1 VDERGQASVE
11 WVGVVALVAA
21 LLAVVLALALPGD
34 GVGAAVVRQIH
45 RALCI
50 VGGGVCDLD
59 RRPCVLTSGTT
70 RDRAHVTVF
79 SLRVGRD
86 ELIVYE
92 RLSDGRVLVTY
103 LGDTRFGIDVGA
115 GADAWLKAA
124 GAHMSAGRSARAAL
138 LAAAGGGETW
148 LFDDAFAA
156 DAGMA
161 ALSEGHD
168 PPRGRRAEWVDRR
181 GLGVELDASAGRG
194 KTSGAL
200 GLEAG
205 MVRGTIVDERDGS
218 RIHVLE
224 RGIQG
229 EAVLSRKDDGAHGR
243 GAADERIS
251 VRTDAAGRPLELAI
265 VRTGELEGAYSLPDR
280 VQPIAQELTGGSQKG
295 RRWVVEQRLDLTDPL
310 NRQAAQE
317 YVEAIRLPTSRLGG
331 AAQALRDRIAASGV
345 IETRTYGVAYEHN
358 GGGRVSVGGGLRF
371 GAGISDETEETRLL
385 DARVQ
390 GPDGRWRA
398 RRDCLEPTAA

>member
-1 VDERGQASVE
+1 MDERGQASVE

-21 LLAVVLALALPGD
+21 VLAVVVVLALPGD
-34 GVGAAVVRQIH
+34 GVAGAVVRQIH

-50 VGGGVCDLD
+50 VSGGVCDLD

-86 ELIVYE
+86 ELIVHE

-103 LGDTRFGIDVGA
+103 LGDTRFGLDVGA
-115 GADAWLKAA
+115 GSDAWIKAA
-124 GAHMSAGRSARAAL
+124 GAHLSAGRSARAAL

-148 LFDDAFAA
+148 LFEDAYAA

-161 ALSEGHD
+161 ALSEGRD
-168 PPRGRRAEWVDRR
+168 PSRGRRAVWVDRR
-181 GLGVELDASAGRG
+181 GLGVELDARAGRG
-194 KTSGAL
+194 RTSGVL
-200 GLEAG
+200 GLEAS
-205 MVRGTIVDERDGS
+205 MVSGTIVDERDGS
-218 RIHVLE
+218 RTHVLE
-224 RGIQG
+224 RGVQG
-229 EAVLSRKDDGAHGR
+229 EAVLSRKDDGAHVR

-265 VRTGELEGAYSLPDR
+265 VRTGELEGAFSLPDR
-280 VQPIAQELTGGSQKG
+280 VQPIAEALAGGSQAG

-310 NRQAAQE
+310 NRRAAQE

-331 AAQALRDRIAASGV
+331 ATQALRDRIAASGV
-345 IETRTYGVAYEHN
+345 TETRTYGVAYEHN
-358 GGGRVSVGGGLRF
+358 GGAGVSAGAGMKF
-371 GAGISDETEETRLL
+371 GAAISDETEETRLL

-390 GPDGRWRA
+390 GPDGQWRA
-398 RRDCLEPTAA
+398 RRDCLEPTVA